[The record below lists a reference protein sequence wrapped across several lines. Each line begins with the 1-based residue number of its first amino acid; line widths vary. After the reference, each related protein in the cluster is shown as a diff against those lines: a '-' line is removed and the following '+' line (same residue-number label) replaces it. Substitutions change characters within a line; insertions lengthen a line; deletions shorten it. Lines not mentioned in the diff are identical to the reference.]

1 MNSNISIPPAAA
13 DAYRA
18 MLAEQ
23 TYASLE
29 EATIANVSQLDEAAS
44 FYRLPGNVVG
54 NELYVVARDLKMF
67 ADSQMNGDD
76 FDVKSFASII
86 DKLNKIKKEAK
97 AFNSEDDVPVSYVY
111 KKK

>member
-1 MNSNISIPPAAA
+1 MNITT
-13 DAYRA
+13 AYRQMA
-18 MLAEQ
+18 QDSYDQAI
-23 TYASLE
+23 
-29 EATIANVSQLDEAAS
+29 EANHALSEAAS

-54 NELYVVARDLKMF
+54 NELYVVARDLKSF

-76 FDVKSFASII
+76 FDVKSFTSII